1 MWKPTRPVPTT
12 SRRREELPVRHHTLK
27 IGVTVA
33 ALAVVTTGCS
43 TPQVVGTPGPQ
54 TNGVDAAGKLP
65 SGAPHVANPLDTAKA
80 QAAPCGVLTA
90 AQVASL
96 GIVATGKPGN
106 PQPGPDCSWDDT
118 TAVPA
123 PISIGSGFVSA
134 SKGGLSSLYVQAA
147 SLKKVGGY
155 FEPIDPIQGYPA
167 VLYSQYDDRLAKK
180 NASCGLAVGV
190 SDTLQFTVGVTVT
203 TPSQQKEPCAMAKKV
218 ADMELTTLKAGS

>member
-1 MWKPTRPVPTT
+1 
-12 SRRREELPVRHHTLK
+12 VRHHTLK
-27 IGVTVA
+27 IGVIAA
-33 ALAVVTTGCS
+33 ALAAVTAACS
-43 TPQVVGTPGPQ
+43 TPPPVDGTAAPQ
-54 TNGVDAAGKLP
+54 TTGVNAEGKLP
-65 SGAPHVANPLDTAKA
+65 SGAPHVANPLDTTKA
-80 QAAPCGVLTA
+80 QAAPCSVLTA

-134 SKGGLSSLYVQAA
+134 SKGGLSSLYVQAE

-167 VLYSQYDDRLAKK
+167 VLYSQYDDRQAKT
-180 NASCGLAVGV
+180 NSSCGLAVGV

-203 TPSQQKEPCAMAKKV
+203 TPSQKNEPCAMAKKV